1 MIKKSSTGN
10 TPTPGKESLDHRLH
24 MLLQEIEKAPVP
36 EKISRLA
43 REVQDALNA
52 KAGEKE

>member
-1 MIKKSSTGN
+1 
-10 TPTPGKESLDHRLH
+10 